1 MSGVTFT
8 GLASGIDSSSIISSI
23 LQQRRSAQIE
33 PLEKKISELSDTN
46 SSLAKLQELLTNLKS
61 ATDGFREVNG
71 TVLAKTA
78 ASSSES
84 RITATASNSASNGS
98 YNLNVL
104 SLAKNGSSSF
114 NDRFASTSAVVNASI
129 NNGAAAVDRTVSV
142 QVGTGSEQENVSIE
156 LTNTSTASDFVT
168 QFNATSQKAQ
178 ASLVNVG
185 TTSSPSYAIV
195 INSNASGSE
204 KGEIAISVGAE
215 ITSAGG
221 GTFTSSNLSQA
232 TDSTFTIDG
241 VSGVFTRGS
250 NSVSDVIGGLTF
262 SFQSTGAATITVSDD
277 GASTSSSVQEFVDSF
292 NEIVKYID
300 ENDLVTLDETGQ
312 QAVFGT
318 LASTSLDENLLT
330 ALRAAFSG
338 AATSGNSF
346 NTLADLGI
354 TTERDG
360 TLKFDVSKF
369 ESAISSDPESV
380 RTITKNLGEALA
392 GVSGTIA
399 QFTRFNGL
407 IDVAEQGNQAQID
420 ASNARIIDLEKLLS
434 QQEQQLTAQYSRLE
448 SVIGKLNSQQSALSG
463 LL

>member
-23 LQQRRSAQIE
+23 LKQRRAAQVV
-33 PLEKKISELSDTN
+33 PLEKKITELTDTN
-46 SSLAKLQELLTNLKS
+46 SSLAKLQELLTNLKGT
-61 ATDGFREVNG
+61 ADGFREVNG
-71 TVLAKTA
+71 SVLAKTA
-78 ASSSES
+78 VSSSES
-84 RITATASNSASNGS
+84 RIVATASNSASNGT
-98 YNLNVL
+98 YNVNVL

-114 NDRFASTSAVVNASI
+114 NDRFSSSSQVINASI
-129 NNGAAAVDRTVSV
+129 DNGAATIDRTVSV
-142 QVGTGSEQENVSIE
+142 QIGTGSEQENVSIE
-156 LTNTSTASDFVT
+156 LTNTSTASDFVS

-185 TTSSPSYAIV
+185 TTSAPSYAVV
-195 INSNASGSE
+195 INSNSSGTE

-221 GTFTSSNLSQA
+221 GAFTASTLSQA
-232 TDSTFTIDG
+232 TDATFTIDG

-250 NSVSDVIGGLTF
+250 NSVSDVITGLTF
-262 SFQSTGAATITVSDD
+262 NLQSTGTATLTVGDD
-277 GASTSSSVQEFVDSF
+277 GPTTSSSVRTFVDAF

-300 ENDLVTLDETGQ
+300 ENDLVSTDESGQ

-318 LASTSLDENLLT
+318 LSSTSLDENLLT
-330 ALRAAFSG
+330 ALRSAFS
-338 AATSGNSF
+338 AASTSGNSV

-360 TLKFDVSKF
+360 TLKFDASKF
-369 ESAISSDPESV
+369 ESSIASDPEAV
-380 RTITKNLGEALA
+380 RTITKNLGETLA

-407 IDVAEQGNQAQID
+407 IDIAEQGNQNQID
-420 ASNARIIDLEKLLS
+420 ASNARIVDLEKFLS

>member
-23 LQQRRSAQIE
+23 LQQRRAAQIE
-33 PLEKKISELSDTN
+33 PLEKKITELTDTN

-78 ASSSES
+78 VSSSES
-84 RITATASNSASNGS
+84 RVVATAANSASNGS
-98 YNLNVL
+98 YSVNVL

-114 NDRFASTSAVVNASI
+114 NDRFSSTSEVINSSI

-142 QVGTGSEQENVSIE
+142 QIGTGSEQESVSIE
-156 LTNTSTASDFVT
+156 LTNTSTASDFVS

-185 TTSSPSYAIV
+185 TASAPSYAVV
-195 INSNASGSE
+195 INSNGSGTE

-221 GTFTSSNLSQA
+221 GVFTSSTLSQA

-241 VSGVFTRGS
+241 VSGVFTRGG
-250 NSVSDVIGGLTF
+250 NSVADVIGGLTF
-262 SFQSTGAATITVSDD
+262 NFQSTGTATVTVSDD
-277 GASTSSSVQEFVDSF
+277 GPSTASSVQNFVDAF

-300 ENDLVTLDETGQ
+300 ENDLVSLDETGQ
-312 QAVFGT
+312 EAVFGT
-318 LASTSLDENLLT
+318 LANTSLDENILS
-330 ALRAAFSG
+330 ALRTAFSG
-338 AATSGNSF
+338 AATSGNLV

-360 TLKFDVSKF
+360 TLKFDASKF
-369 ESAISSDPESV
+369 DTALVSDPEAV
-380 RTITKNLGEALA
+380 RTITKNLGETLA

-407 IDVAEQGNQAQID
+407 IDIAEQGTQAQID
-420 ASNARIIDLEKLLS
+420 TSNARIIDLEKLLS